1 MHWVSH
7 NMHEKLHYCAVIILK
22 KTSNLEIKDSSTL
35 LAHYWCALIGVS
47 AFWNNIFM
55 FFLSGC
61 VLSEG
66 HHYSHSCSSPAHLPL
81 LWQPHLEC
89 GPQGELDPQVP
100 LLWYQGPFQEGRHSV
115 CDMFLTFMYWRIDNQ
130 LHKLE
135 YIIWNE
141 ISCSECQYNFFVGD
155 PHHSFCLHWPDNSAR
170 YKYLRK
176 TVYGWQMFF
185 FVCVFIVGQ
194 A

>member
-1 MHWVSH
+1 
-7 NMHEKLHYCAVIILK
+7 
-22 KTSNLEIKDSSTL
+22 
-35 LAHYWCALIGVS
+35 
-47 AFWNNIFM
+47 M

-185 FVCVFIVGQ
+185 FVCVCIHCRASLSEWHTTGFMFCHGTQTMVNVALATGFVSQ
-194 A
+194 ASCTGMG